1 MNLMILITILIN
13 DEASENENI
22 STSTEES
29 LYVNP
34 KDSFSDTVQNFF
46 LSEISD
52 INAEIKNNC
61 NQETSKEISAGIDEK
76 IEPL

>member
-13 DEASENENI
+13 DEASENENM

-29 LYVNP
+29 LSVSP

-61 NQETSKEISAGIDEK
+61 NQETSKEISSGIDEK
-76 IEPL
+76 IELL

>member
-29 LYVNP
+29 LSVSP
-34 KDSFSDTVQNFF
+34 KDSFSDTGQNFF

-61 NQETSKEISAGIDEK
+61 NQETSKEISSGIDEK
-76 IEPL
+76 IELL

>member
-29 LYVNP
+29 LSVSP
-34 KDSFSDTVQNFF
+34 KDSFSDTGQNFF

-61 NQETSKEISAGIDEK
+61 NQETSKEICSGIDEK
-76 IEPL
+76 IELL